1 MSDSV
6 KVDIDAAVDFFREA
20 VEFDWTWGIDDVQRL
35 SARMEWVPAELG
47 TSSTI
52 VMLTKARL
60 EKPFARFQVMDGQI
74 DQVALHLADVAPPS
88 SRKFLEAAFYQA
100 AEAVDGLLGD
110 PILRVPG
117 TDSKI
122 FWDTPKFVGVLLLL
136 DIGLIASVH
145 RRDSWGI
152 VDELRARGVEI

>member
-6 KVDIDAAVDFFREA
+6 KVDVDAAVDFFRRA
-20 VEFDWTWGIDDVQRL
+20 VEFDWTWGMDDVQRL

-47 TSSTI
+47 TASTI

-60 EKPFARFQVMDGQI
+60 EKPFARFQVMDGRI
-74 DQVALHLADVAPPS
+74 DQVALHLTDVVPPS
-88 SRKFLEAAFYQA
+88 SRKFLEGGFD
-100 AEAVDGLLGD
+100 ETVESLDGLLGD
-110 PILRVPG
+110 PILRVTG

-122 FWDTPKFVGVLLLL
+122 FWNTPKFIGELLLL

-145 RRDSWGI
+145 RRDSWGV

>member
-6 KVDIDAAVDFFREA
+6 KVDVDAAVDFFRRA
-20 VEFDWTWGIDDVQRL
+20 VEFDWTWGMDDVQRL

-47 TSSTI
+47 TASTI

-60 EKPFARFQVMDGQI
+60 EKPFARFQVMDGRI
-74 DQVALHLADVAPPS
+74 DQVALHLTDVVPPS
-88 SRKFLEAAFYQA
+88 SRKFLEAAFD
-100 AEAVDGLLGD
+100 ETVESLDGLLGD
-110 PILRVPG
+110 PILRVTG

-122 FWDTPKFVGVLLLL
+122 FWNTPKFIGELLLL

-145 RRDSWGI
+145 RRDSWGV